1 MRGENQRFQAPKL
14 PTDFFFLL
22 EENTVEEKAHVRA
35 RFWASWVRIRFGA
48 LGLIIFQVHIL
59 EAWPKMDRR
68 VKGR

>member
-22 EENTVEEKAHVRA
+22 EENTVEEKAHV
-35 RFWASWVRIRFGA
+35 IGPGFGLRGCVSV
-48 LGLIIFQVHIL
+48 LGFRPDIFQVQIL